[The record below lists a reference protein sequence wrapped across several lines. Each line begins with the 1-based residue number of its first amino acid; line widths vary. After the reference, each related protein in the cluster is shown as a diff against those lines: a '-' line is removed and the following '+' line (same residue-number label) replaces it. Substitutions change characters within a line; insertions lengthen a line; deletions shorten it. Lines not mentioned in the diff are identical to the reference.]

1 MELTFT
7 YKPEQK
13 LYIAEFRADKEFNIH
28 IERPEPGYISM
39 QQNSAE
45 GGKYAAVDD
54 WGTQNNDKLIIDYES
69 GYFVTPKFIKIIS
82 KVLPTYAA
90 ITTEGDVVEIKSQSK
105 VVEIT
110 SNGTTSVEPD
120 AGFSYMDRVTIK
132 TNVPQSGEGG
142 GLVFL
147 SIPEDEQGSSEI
159 MSAFIYGAVQARILV
174 NNDLQIVPYTMLI
187 SYQNTPMQLDIKL
200 LQVSVD
206 PKMKIIT
213 NGSVMIAG
221 DLLSEVIAS
230 YPHTTEEE
238 FYNLES

>member
-1 MELTFT
+1 M
-7 YKPEQK
+7 
-13 LYIAEFRADKEFNIH
+13 N
-28 IERPEPGYISM
+28 
-39 QQNSAE
+39 
-45 GGKYAAVDD
+45 
-54 WGTQNNDKLIIDYES
+54 
-69 GYFVTPKFIKIIS
+69 KIILNTLGD
-82 KVLPTYAA
+82 KVIVRKAA
-90 ITTEGDVVEIKSQSK
+90 ENGGNAGGD
-105 VVEIT
+105 
-110 SNGTTSVEPD
+110 NG
-120 AGFSYMDRVTIK
+120 
-132 TNVPQSGEGG
+132 GG

-174 NNDLQIVPYTMLI
+174 NNDLQVVPYTMLI
-187 SYQNTPMQLDIKL
+187 SYQNAPMQLDIKL

-238 FYNLES
+238 FYNTAL